1 MNADALETGNTLHI
15 RQPLLESGRLGDEHT
30 IRALGDGGTARN
42 LSCHLAT
49 LSAEAGIHFP
59 GLELHALQVALRRL
73 QGITE
78 VAVLRQLLQ
87 IKTMFET
94 ALVAGS
100 LARQRLTF
108 HITISQ
114 QIKSA
119 NGISLLLCDSFY
131 PQIRNL

>member
-1 MNADALETGNTLHI
+1 MAVRPGI
-15 RQPLLESGRLGDEHT
+15 FR
-30 IRALGDGGTARN
+30 
-42 LSCHLAT
+42 AT
-49 LSAEAGIHFP
+49 LPLSLLKRAFTSPAGAP
-59 GLELHALQVALRRL
+59 RLQVAPRRL

-119 NGISLLLCDSFY
+119 NGISLLSLRFFLQQFPYKIDFL
-131 PQIRNL
+131 IMGLDKN

>member
-1 MNADALETGNTLHI
+1 ML
-15 RQPLLESGRLGDEHT
+15 
-30 IRALGDGGTARN
+30 
-42 LSCHLAT
+42 
-49 LSAEAGIHFP
+49 
-59 GLELHALQVALRRL
+59 
-73 QGITE
+73 
-78 VAVLRQLLQ
+78 
-87 IKTMFET
+87 ET

-131 PQIRNL
+131 NNFHIK